1 VERYAVVSQGAM
13 QELRAGLVIVDL
25 RLGVVTAPHT
35 LTEDPSMTDE
45 MTTPKA
51 LPEKTADSDL
61 LREMSG
67 FTAKRPMVSEV
78 EGLTGADRVNQ
89 GHGYR
94 DQVREIRPGAV
105 EPRLPK
111 LREGGYVPG

>member
-1 VERYAVVSQGAM
+1 
-13 QELRAGLVIVDL
+13 
-25 RLGVVTAPHT
+25 
-35 LTEDPSMTDE
+35 
-45 MTTPKA
+45 
-51 LPEKTADSDL
+51 
-61 LREMSG
+61 
-67 FTAKRPMVSEV
+67 VSEV

-94 DQVREIRPGAV
+94 DQVREIRSGTV